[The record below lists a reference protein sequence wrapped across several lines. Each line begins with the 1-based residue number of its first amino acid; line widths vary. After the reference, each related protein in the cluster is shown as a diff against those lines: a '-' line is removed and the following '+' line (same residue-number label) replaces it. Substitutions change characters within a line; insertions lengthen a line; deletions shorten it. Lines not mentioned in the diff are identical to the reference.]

1 MSGIVFGG
9 VTKRFGEVTAVDDF
23 TLSID
28 GSHQPRHKEGLSF
41 RFREKRRRQ
50 PSGTTSTPVGL
61 CHTMSA
67 VSSPNMSSW

>member
-28 GSHQPRHKEGLSF
+28 GGHQPRYKEGLSF
-41 RFREKRRRQ
+41 RFREAGRQ